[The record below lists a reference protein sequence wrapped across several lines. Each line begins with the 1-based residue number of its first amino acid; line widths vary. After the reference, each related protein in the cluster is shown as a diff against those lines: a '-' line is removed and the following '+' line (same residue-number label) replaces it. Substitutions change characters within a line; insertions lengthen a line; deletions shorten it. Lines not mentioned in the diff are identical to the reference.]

1 RTPWFS
7 RGREEAH
14 ISVATSTFHCPED
27 ALELLRAKPYP
38 YESRE
43 TADAERALDITTY
56 MTEGYALGSATKPFA
71 AGERPEIWPGF
82 NSILLHAQR
91 DDGAPVVLSARYIL
105 NDNCS
110 GPIEPTGATEP
121 QDCWDDGQFAAAQHR
136 NRAIVAYGMMPRLRP
151 ITSAKLSVR
160 ILGSPA
166 LPQKPMSET
175 NSPRSRRAARLP
187 EHRSLPPSRR
197 AGTDRGSLRY
207 RQAPHHRPHL
217 RLRLAR
223 HALQPHGHVSH
234 GPPLRW
240 HG

>member
-1 RTPWFS
+1 MHYHPNLAQLAGPHCRSYFDGWTGETGYLKLILWRVLGDDNLRRRTPWFS
-7 RGREEAH
+7 RGREEAQ
-14 ISVATSTFHCPED
+14 IAVATSTFHCPED
-27 ALELLRAKPYP
+27 ALELLRAKLYP

-43 TADAERALDITTY
+43 TADAKRALDITTY

-71 AGERPEIWPGF
+71 AGERPEVWPGF

-121 QDCWDDGQFAAAQHR
+121 QDCWDDGQFAAAQHH

-160 ILGSPA
+160 ILGIRPTDTIFVADRRIDAFPA
-166 LPQKPMSET
+166 T
-175 NSPRSRRAARLP
+175 V
-187 EHRSLPPSRR
+187 
-197 AGTDRGSLRY
+197 
-207 RQAPHHRPHL
+207 APH
-217 RLRLAR
+217 
-223 HALQPHGHVSH
+223 QPVVAEMTLG
-234 GPPLRW
+234 
-240 HG
+240 